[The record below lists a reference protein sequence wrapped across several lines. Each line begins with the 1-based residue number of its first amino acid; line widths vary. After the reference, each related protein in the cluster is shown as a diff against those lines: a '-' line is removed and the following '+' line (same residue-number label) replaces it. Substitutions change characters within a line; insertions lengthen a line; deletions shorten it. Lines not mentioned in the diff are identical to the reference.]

1 MATKLGLYEL
11 LGPFFLAGF
20 TLPKEADDILAIL
33 GIDELDM
40 TYDDGA
46 VVFFGTASF
55 GGQGA
60 RCRNSNTRSL
70 RARCSPRMT
79 TKCPSA

>member
-20 TLPKEADDILAIL
+20 TLPKEADDILAFL

-40 TYDDGA
+40 TYDDSA

-55 GGQGA
+55 GGQGG
-60 RCRNSNTRSL
+60 
-70 RARCSPRMT
+70 RAA
-79 TKCPSA
+79 PSCLGCGMKKVV